1 MFSSCS
7 GGDAVGYLLSCNI
20 PCFSGESVRANL
32 YFMDTPM
39 MYAVVA
45 LLAGAA
51 AGYVFRDK
59 KGKTLANTAEAR
71 AEEILKKAKLEEER
85 LVAAAKTQEQT
96 IVQAARTAEQQLLL
110 DAREKAIKVVED
122 GKIELAKHEA
132 EMKEAQTRII
142 DRERRFDE
150 TLLDFENKKTKLEAE
165 KEQIVVAKTE
175 VQKLHDDA
183 FLKLQTVAGMTK
195 DTASEELFRRIEETE
210 KDALLSRI
218 RKMDQITEDEMEA
231 KARRMLSLAISKFA
245 SSQVVDATTTFVD
258 LPSDDMKGR
267 IIGREGRNIKTL
279 EHLTGCELIIDD
291 TPNSITI
298 SGFSPVRRQVAKHAL
313 EMLLKDGRI
322 QPAKIEEA
330 INTAKQDLA
339 KEMRK
344 AGEDALYELG
354 IPVPSID
361 PKLIAILGRLK
372 FRTSY
377 GQNVLQHSI
386 EVARLSGMLAEELG
400 ADVFICKKGGLFH
413 DIGKA
418 VDHDMQGSHPQIGYN
433 IMKKFGF
440 PEELCYQSIAHH
452 EDKPRTLEG
461 VIVKAADAISG
472 ARPGARRNSLEE
484 YLQRLQDLETTA
496 SGFPGVEKVYAIQAG
511 REVRVFVEP
520 GKVDDL
526 SAYQLARDIAK
537 KIEADLTYP
546 GEVRVT
552 IIRETRVTEYA
563 R

>member
-1 MFSSCS
+1 MLIPI
-7 GGDAVGYLLSCNI
+7 LLAI
-20 PCFSGESVRANL
+20 LG
-32 YFMDTPM
+32 
-39 MYAVVA
+39 
-45 LLAGAA
+45 LLAGSGI
-51 AGYVFRDK
+51 GYAIRDK
-59 KGKTLANTAEAR
+59 RGKTLGNTAESR
-71 AEEILKKAKLEEER
+71 AQELLKKAKDEEEK
-85 LVAAAKTQEQT
+85 LLKDAKASEQS
-96 IVQAARTAEQQLLL
+96 IIQAARVAEQQLLL
-110 DAREKAIKVVED
+110 DAREKAIKIVDDGRHELVVKE
-122 GKIELAKHEA
+122 K
-132 EMKEAQTRII
+132 EMKEAQNRII
-142 DRERRFDE
+142 DREKRFDE
-150 TLLDFENKKTKLEAE
+150 ILMEFENKKTKLDEDKE
-165 KEQIVVAKTE
+165 KLITAKDEVA
-175 VQKLHDDA
+175 KLHDEA
-183 FLKLQTVAGMTK
+183 FAKLQSVASMTK
-195 DTASEELFRRIEETE
+195 EAAAEVLFKRIEESETE
-210 KDALLSRI
+210 ALMSRI
-218 RKMDQITEDEMEA
+218 RKMDQISEEEIEA
-231 KARRMLSLAISKFA
+231 KARKILSLAISRFA

-258 LPSDDMKGR
+258 LPNDEMKGR
-267 IIGREGRNIKTL
+267 IIGKEGRNIKTL

-313 EMLLKDGRI
+313 EMLIKDGRI
-322 QPAKIEEA
+322 QPARIEEA

-339 KEMRK
+339 KEMKK

-386 EVARLSGMLAEELG
+386 EVARLAGMMAEELG
-400 ADVFICKKGGLFH
+400 ADAFICKKGGLFH

-418 VDHDMQGSHPQIGYN
+418 VDHDMQGAHPQIGYN

-511 REVRVFVEP
+511 REIRVFVQP
-520 GKVDDL
+520 GVISDL
-526 SAYQLARDIAK
+526 AAYQLAKDIAK
-537 KIEADLTYP
+537 KVEADLTYP